1 MHGDAEIWSSS
12 AQTEYVLSV
21 ENEFSLYAKSVI
33 VRADGWDG
41 VHEHAGHNEFVRAG
55 TAGA

>member
-21 ENEFSLYAKSVI
+21 ENEFSLYAKNVI

-41 VHEHAGHNEFVRAG
+41 VHDRTRKGCVRAG